1 MDTRVVDAVT
11 EQFSRVALDFP
22 YAVRLLRYVGIS
34 HNPKFFKD
42 VRGGQ
47 PWAATVM
54 DGKGLL
60 LNSRWYE
67 NDKKMRNDLRR
78 TQSDGFHP
86 DGSDTLG
93 FPIAHEMGHL
103 VYDWIKTL
111 RRIGLQ
117 GGAKP
122 ISQLTREWIHD
133 HAGGEELSRY
143 SLVNHQEAW
152 AEGFAS
158 LYLGAPLTPYAQ
170 ELKKF
175 LNRVTDMSKWVA
187 IK

>member
-1 MDTRVVDAVT
+1 MGRYERKGRKEKTKTIGENVLKKRCPLIQWNWGKMDTRVVDAVT

-122 ISQLTREWIHD
+122 ISQL
-133 HAGGEELSRY
+133 
-143 SLVNHQEAW
+143 
-152 AEGFAS
+152 
-158 LYLGAPLTPYAQ
+158 
-170 ELKKF
+170 
-175 LNRVTDMSKWVA
+175 A
-187 IK
+187 ICSSI